1 MTRLLFSLA
10 LLVIALAAPARAQEP
25 IAGDWNG
32 VLGTPGGQLR
42 LILTIRQAAD
52 GALSA
57 EVESPDQAPG
67 QKIPVPTIA
76 LTDGRLSFAIPLI
89 GARYEGQWQAD
100 RQVFAGSFR
109 QASDLPLE
117 LARGAGA
124 AVPVIEGLDG
134 TWQGSVERN
143 GAVLRLLLRVTSGPR
158 GTSAMLDSPDMLA
171 YGLPVTGLSREGRR
185 VRFTVPAGGSAFDG
199 MVAENGQ
206 AMTGRWTRAGS
217 PDVTVTLSRQLQA
230 AVARARPQLPR
241 APLPY
246 RSDEI
251 SFANPQAPDV
261 TLAGTLTL
269 PEGGG
274 PFPAAILISGSGPQ
288 DRDETLLG
296 HKPFAVLADHL
307 TRAGI
312 AVLRYDDRGVGRS
325 TGSHGSANSADFATD
340 ANAAFAFLASRPEI
354 DRRKIGFIGHS
365 EGGLIGPLSA
375 ADNPDVAYL
384 VLLAGPGTATP
395 RLMESQ
401 RRAIGRSQGATEA
414 ELDRTAP
421 LQQRIY
427 AIAAS
432 DRSDADARAAVQ
444 AAMAEAGLPA
454 AQRDAAVASVISPW
468 FRWFTRYDPAPVL
481 ARIRVPVLAINGA
494 LDQQVL
500 PAENLAGIRAALAGN
515 PDVTVTELPGLNH
528 LFQTAR
534 TGGVGEYADIEET
547 MAPVAMETVSRWIKG
562 RF

>member
-1 MTRLLFSLA
+1 MTRLLLWLA
-10 LLVIALAAPARAQEP
+10 LLAIALAAPARAQQP

-32 VLGTPGGQLR
+32 VLTTPGGPLR
-42 LILTIRQAAD
+42 LILTIRQGAD

-57 EVESPDQAPG
+57 ELESPDQAPG

-76 LTDGRLSFAIPLI
+76 MADGRLSFAIPLI
-89 GARYEGQWQAD
+89 GARYEGQWQAG
-100 RQVFAGSFR
+100 RQVFAGNFR
-109 QASDLPLE
+109 QAADLPLE

-124 AVPVIEGLDG
+124 ATPVIEGLDG
-134 TWQGSVERN
+134 AWHGSVERN
-143 GAVLRLLLRVTSGPR
+143 GATLRLVLRVMSGPR

-171 YGLPVTGLSREGRR
+171 YGLPVTGLNRDGRR
-185 VRFTVPAGGSAFDG
+185 VRFAVPAGGTAFDG
-199 MVAENGQ
+199 MLAENGQ

-217 PDVTVTLSRQLQA
+217 PDVTVTLSRQQQPSA
-230 AVARARPQLPR
+230 ARARPQLPR
-241 APLPY
+241 PPLPY
-246 RSDEI
+246 RSEEV
-251 SFANPQAPDV
+251 SFANPHAADV

-269 PEGGG
+269 PEGRG

-325 TGSHGSANSADFATD
+325 TGSHGSATSADFATD
-340 ANAAFAFLASRPEI
+340 ANAAFAFLAGRPEI

-365 EGGLIGPLSA
+365 EGGLIGPVA
-375 ADNPDVAYL
+375 ALDNADLAYL
-384 VLLAGPGTATP
+384 VLLAGPGTASP

-401 RRAIGRSQGATEA
+401 RRAIGRSQGMTDA

-421 LQQRIY
+421 LQQRIF

-432 DRSDADARAAVQ
+432 DRNDADARAAAL
-444 AAMAEAGLPA
+444 AAVAEAGVPA
-454 AQRDAAVASVISPW
+454 AQRETMVANVASPW
-468 FRWFTRYDPAPVL
+468 FRWFLRYDPAPVL

-500 PAENLAGIRAALAGN
+500 SAENLAGIRAALAGN

-547 MAPVAMETVSRWIKG
+547 MAPVAMETVSRWIKA